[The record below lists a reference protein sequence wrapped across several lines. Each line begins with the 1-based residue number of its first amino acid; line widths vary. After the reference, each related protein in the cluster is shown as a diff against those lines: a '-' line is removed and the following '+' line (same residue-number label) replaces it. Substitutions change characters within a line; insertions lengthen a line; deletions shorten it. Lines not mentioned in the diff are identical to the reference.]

1 MSTRKIDVVVA
12 ELAHLFPDAKCELN
26 YHNVYELSVAVI
38 LSAQTTDKAVNLV
51 TPALFKTYPDLKAL
65 SEANV
70 DEVAKVIA
78 RIGMAQTKAK
88 NIIGFALMVIDKY
101 NSIIPQTIDEL
112 ITLPGVGSKTA
123 NVIISEGYG
132 IPGFAVDVHVTR
144 VTNRLGLVNTNNPL
158 KIEKEM
164 KAMMTPSIWHIM
176 HHRFIFMG
184 RYLCKAKN
192 PLCQNC
198 SLYEL
203 CQYEQKS
210 QSIIKK
216 EAL

>member
-12 ELAHLFPDAKCELN
+12 ELARLFPDAKCELN

-70 DEVAKVIA
+70 DEVAKMIA

-88 NIIGFALMVIDKY
+88 NIIGFASMVIDKY
-101 NSIIPQTIDEL
+101 NSIIPQTIEEL

-164 KAMMTPSIWHIM
+164 KAMMPPSIWHIM